1 MFYTTKNMTYK
12 DKNNKEED
20 KEEPNSQNALSK
32 PHPCAVSLQL
42 EPSDP
47 IFGAPPQLMRTPVT
61 DT

>member
-1 MFYTTKNMTYK
+1 MTYK